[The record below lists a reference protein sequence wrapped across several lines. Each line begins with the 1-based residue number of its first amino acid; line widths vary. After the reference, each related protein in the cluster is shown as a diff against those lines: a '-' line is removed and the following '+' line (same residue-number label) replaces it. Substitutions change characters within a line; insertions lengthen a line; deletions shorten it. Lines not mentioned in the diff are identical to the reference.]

1 MGIDAFFERVIAIH
15 ESSLASLALSAEID
29 QAAIMYLENSKKL
42 RAVKNSTNFLLR
54 GVSVTCARSLPKQ
67 LVLLG

>member
-1 MGIDAFFERVIAIH
+1 MGIDEFFERFIEIH

-42 RAVKNSTNFLLR
+42 RAVKSSTSFLLR
-54 GVSVTCARSLPKQ
+54 GVPVTCARSLPKQ
-67 LVLLG
+67 LILLG